1 MFSLL
6 TFRSSELLDSVVFWA
21 ILVLISHLS
30 PAGLLLYE
38 QEVVLH
44 ALFSFPAGATG
55 PPSTAPLPPNVP
67 WSWSCSCTKLPLSP
81 EQLCLPSGDC
91 SS

>member
-55 PPSTAPLPPNVP
+55 PSQHCPTSSKCPLELV
-67 WSWSCSCTKLPLSP
+67 LFLHQASP
-81 EQLCLPSGDC
+81 QP
-91 SS
+91 